1 MTTSATPAYGTLLKI
16 GDGATPEVFT
26 TIAEVGDLEAPE
38 IILNTEDATTHD
50 SAGWGEVIGT
60 QLDGGEPTFTINWRP
75 TNATHD
81 ETTGLLYS
89 ILNRVKKN
97 FKVVLPST
105 VKTFSFAAVVT
116 SFKPKQPVKGILQ
129 AEIKLKISGAVSV
142 A

>member
-1 MTTSATPAYGTLLKI
+1 MTTNATPAYGTLLKL

-38 IILNTEDATTHD
+38 ILLATEDATSHD
-50 SAGWGEVIGT
+50 SDGWEETVGT
-60 QLDGGEPTFTINWRP
+60 LLSGGEPSFKINWQP
-75 TNATHD
+75 TDATHD

-97 FKVVLPST
+97 FKIVLPNT
-105 VKTFSFAAVVT
+105 AKTFSFSALVT
-116 SFKPKQPVKGILQ
+116 GFKPLQPVKGLLQ
-129 AEIKLKISGAVSV
+129 AEIKLKISGTVAV